1 MPFKKPTSWLPVLAV
16 GLSLFLFG
24 CGKIVDDTTKLR
36 LGHGLDVSHP
46 VHKGMEEFAQNVSE
60 MSDGDL
66 KIEIYPSEQLGS
78 EREMIEL
85 VQIGVLDMSKV
96 SAAVLGSFTP
106 EYKVLSVPYLFR
118 NREHRFKAM
127 SSAIGDSLR
136 LASVEYGFRALGF
149 YDAGFRSFY
158 TNGRPIREPSDL
170 QGMKIRVMESNT
182 AIKTVEALG
191 GSPTPIAWGELY
203 SALQQSVVDGA
214 ENNPPTYLL
223 SNHYEV
229 TEYLSLDQHSAIP
242 DVVIISEKTRERLSE
257 EERRILRKAF
267 DESVEYQKA
276 LWQEMTKEALEK
288 VKEAGVEVIRPDKEP
303 FREKVQP
310 VYESFKDRPK
320 LYSLIQKIQNVGK
333 ETNQADTTQN
343 SQP

>member
-1 MPFKKPTSWLPVLAV
+1 
-16 GLSLFLFG
+16 
-24 CGKIVDDTTKLR
+24 
-36 LGHGLDVSHP
+36 
-46 VHKGMEEFAQNVSE
+46 MENFAENVSE
-60 MSDGDL
+60 LSNGDME
-66 KIEIYPSEQLGS
+66 IEIYPSEQLGS

-96 SAAVLGSFTP
+96 SAAVLGNFTP

-118 NREHRFKAM
+118 DREHRFNTLD
-127 SSAIGDSLR
+127 STVGDSIR
-136 LASVEYGFRALGF
+136 LASIEYNFRALGF

-158 TNGRPIREPSDL
+158 TNGRPIRKPSDL
-170 QGMKIRVMESNT
+170 QGMKIRVMESNI

-214 ENNPPTYLL
+214 ENNPPSYLL

-242 DVVIISEKTRERLSE
+242 DVVIISEKTRDKLTSQERQ
-257 EERRILRKAF
+257 ILREAF
-267 DESVEYQKA
+267 DKSVEYQKA
-276 LWQEMTKEALEK
+276 LWQEMTKEALQK
-288 VKEAGVEVIRPDKEP
+288 VKDAGIEVIRPDKEP

-310 VYESFKDRPK
+310 VYESFKDQPK
-320 LYSLIQKIQNVGK
+320 LYSLIQKIQNIGK
-333 ETNQADTTQN
+333 ESSKADTTQN